1 MSKLTVNEANGDF
14 THVAKLTF
22 EDLQSIG
29 NGGTSVLFRIPSGA
43 AIDLCGV
50 VNSVDIEGSSSLVLD
65 VGTTIADPNEFIKDL
80 DVDGMT
86 IFAPTFNTGTDFAAD
101 SAAATTIKGGS
112 LPVAGASAET
122 KVYIKVTDAAI
133 ASITAGEVVIGLRM
147 IDLSRFM

>member
-29 NGGTSVLFRIPSGA
+29 NGGTSVLFRIPAGA

-50 VNSVDIEGSSSLVLD
+50 VNSVDIVGSSSLVLD
-65 VGTTIADPNEFIKDL
+65 VGTTLADPNEFIKDL

-86 IFAPTFNTGTDFAAD
+86 IFAPTFNTGTDFIQGSGD
-101 SAAATTIKGGS
+101 TTIKGGS

-122 KVYIKVTDAAI
+122 KVYVKVTDAAI
-133 ASITAGEVVIGLRM
+133 ASITEGEVVIGLRM